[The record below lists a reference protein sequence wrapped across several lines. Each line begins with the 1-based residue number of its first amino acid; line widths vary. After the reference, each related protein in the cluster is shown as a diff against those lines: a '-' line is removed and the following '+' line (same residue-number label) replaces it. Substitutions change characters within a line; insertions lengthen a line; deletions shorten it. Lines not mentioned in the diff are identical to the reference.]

1 LKDMIIAR
9 EKRVEKRCRSIR
21 KSSFVLEDLNN
32 YLFKKTHKKI
42 GSGFTIQETC
52 TLIYAIGCESDLPIN
67 DRGTSGSNATGVLI
81 FPPDNFILRNPWVG
95 CA

>member
-1 LKDMIIAR
+1 MIIAR

-42 GSGFTIQETC
+42 GSGFNMT
-52 TLIYAIGCESDLPIN
+52 YAIGCESDLTIN
-67 DRGTSGSNATGVLI
+67 DRGTSGPNATGVLI
-81 FPPDNFILRNPWVG
+81 SPPDNFILRNPWVG